1 MPVDSYQSASVPTTA
16 GEVRAWRFFVVPAP
30 GEPGSDTWPKNS
42 PIWQRGGGAVWL
54 VGAAD
59 PDLGGVYYVTG
70 NGVPQLAGE
79 GRPGSNLY
87 LCAIVALDL
96 KTCKLRWHSQV
107 IRHDIWEA
115 DIA

>member
-1 MPVDSYQSASVPTTA
+1 MALDGKT
-16 GEVRAWRFFVVPAP
+16 GEEAWRFFVVPAP

-59 PDLGGVYYVTG
+59 PDLGVVYYVTG

-79 GRPGSNLY
+79 GRPLG
-87 LCAIVALDL
+87 AITAAGRPTAIPPLL
-96 KTCKLRWHSQV
+96 P
-107 IRHDIWEA
+107 RHAE
-115 DIA
+115 